1 MIVRILNL
9 WGIWPLTKLPRE
21 RKRLRERIVSV
32 NIDIADMEAKSIQ
45 RRVKANTCT
54 HRTGIYNV

>member
-21 RKRLRERIVSV
+21 REREKVRERIVSV
-32 NIDIADMEAKSIQ
+32 NIDIADM
-45 RRVKANTCT
+45 
-54 HRTGIYNV
+54 